1 MSIHYLIIADDFTGS
16 TDTGVQLAKRGISVQ
31 VQLHNEMSQTSSL
44 VIDTESRNLTTD
56 DARDKISRALL
67 PVNLNKFDFV
77 IKKVDSTLRGNISAE
92 LNEITKLYDYDI
104 LIFAPSLPSIGRQV
118 KESVL
123 SINGV
128 RGLDTQF
135 AHDPVKPLLDD
146 NIVSI
151 LRSAFPG
158 ETISTITMN
167 AIHQENINLDKTT
180 RLYAADAMTDFDL
193 QLLVRTILKNKLR
206 VLWVG
211 SSGLMDAILSIKN
224 PVAPTLGIV
233 GSVSDVTAEQV
244 RFARDNNVRIISVPI
259 YDVYQKESYFK
270 YVNKAA
276 EEIHTGHDVIITSS
290 ATLNRAELKITQ
302 EKLMNRGLSLDEIG
316 VIVQSVLGG
325 LGRRILEKST
335 LSGVFITGGDTAKGF
350 FDVVKADSVN
360 ILTEIAT
367 GIPMMRI
374 KGGDYDN
381 LRVITKAGAFGN
393 KDLITFAFK
402 KLKENSSQ
410 QV

>member
-270 YVNKAA
+270 YV
-276 EEIHTGHDVIITSS
+276 T
-290 ATLNRAELKITQ
+290 
-302 EKLMNRGLSLDEIG
+302 
-316 VIVQSVLGG
+316 
-325 LGRRILEKST
+325 
-335 LSGVFITGGDTAKGF
+335 KG
-350 FDVVKADSVN
+350 
-360 ILTEIAT
+360 
-367 GIPMMRI
+367 
-374 KGGDYDN
+374 
-381 LRVITKAGAFGN
+381 
-393 KDLITFAFK
+393 
-402 KLKENSSQ
+402 
-410 QV
+410 